1 MAFHSF
7 PIFLVLVCTTAQIAQ
22 TKELNVLFI
31 GNSYTYV
38 NDVPHLIEKLAQA
51 SGLTLKHDQH
61 TEGGWTLEKHWNSQ
75 TTISKIHQGNWDV
88 VVIQEYSTRTS
99 EKPQDICQISFP
111 YAQKLADEVHKYN
124 PNAKIQWYLTWG
136 RPFGDSDRCDEIPQ
150 VCTFGGMQN
159 AITETYTTYGC
170 MFKAGQVAPVG
181 EGFREYKKMYGDDA
195 YSALYRTN
203 DHHASLQGSYLSAC
217 VHFST
222 LFGQPCLG
230 NTYGSSLDAGIVEG
244 LQIAADLAVDKAD
257 WTYPADSDCKLSM
270 C

>member
-1 MAFHSF
+1 MAFYSLLV
-7 PIFLVLVCTTAQIAQ
+7 IFVALSATNLEA
-22 TKELNVLFI
+22 KELNVLFI

-38 NDVPHLIEKLAQA
+38 NDVPKLIENLAQA
-51 SGLTLKHDQH
+51 SGLTLKHEQH

-75 TTISKIHQGNWDV
+75 ETQSKIHQGNWDV

-99 EKPQDICQISFP
+99 EKPQDICRISFP
-111 YAQKLADEVHKYN
+111 YAKKLADEVHQYS

-136 RPFGDSDRCDEIPQ
+136 RPFGDSDRCSEIPR
-150 VCTFGGMQN
+150 VCTFEGMQD

-181 EGFREYKKMYGDDA
+181 EGFREYKEMYGDNA
-195 YSALYRTN
+195 YSHLYRTD
-203 DHHASLQGSYLSAC
+203 DHHASLKGSYLSAC

-222 LFGQPCLG
+222 LFGVPCLG
-230 NTYGSSLDAGIVEG
+230 NTYGAGLDAGDVEE
-244 LQIAADLAVDKAD
+244 LQIAADLAVEKAD
-257 WTYPADSDCKLSM
+257 WTYPADSNCNLSM

>member
-1 MAFHSF
+1 M
-7 PIFLVLVCTTAQIAQ
+7 
-22 TKELNVLFI
+22 
-31 GNSYTYV
+31 G
-38 NDVPHLIEKLAQA
+38 IEKLAQA

-111 YAQKLADEVHKYN
+111 YAKKLAEEVHQYN

-136 RPFGDSDRCDEIPQ
+136 RP
-150 VCTFGGMQN
+150 FGGMQN

-181 EGFREYKKMYGDDA
+181 EGFREYKKCMGMTLIAPSTAPMTTMHHYKA
-195 YSALYRTN
+195 VICRLASILALFLTN
-203 DHHASLQGSYLSAC
+203 LVLA
-217 VHFST
+217 T
-222 LFGQPCLG
+222 LMEQ
-230 NTYGSSLDAGIVEG
+230 A
-244 LQIAADLAVDKAD
+244 
-257 WTYPADSDCKLSM
+257 
-270 C
+270 